1 MRELDLVVLER
12 DIDEHRLKQGDVG
25 KIVHYYSDGQALE
38 VELVSVDGQTITVAT
53 LTSTDICPLKP
64 SEIFHVRELTAAR

>member
-12 DIDEHRLKQGDVG
+12 DIDEHRLKQGDFG
-25 KIVHYYSDGQALE
+25 TIVHCYSDGQALE
-38 VELVSVDGQTITVAT
+38 VEFVTVDGQTIAVVT
-53 LTSTDICPLKP
+53 LTNVGIRSLKP